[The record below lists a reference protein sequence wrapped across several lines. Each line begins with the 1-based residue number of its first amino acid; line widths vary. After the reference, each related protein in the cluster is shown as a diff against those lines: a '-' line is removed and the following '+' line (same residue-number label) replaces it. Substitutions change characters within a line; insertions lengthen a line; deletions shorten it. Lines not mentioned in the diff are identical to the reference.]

1 MARALLEGN
10 AYALR
15 DVLEAMGAAGLSP
28 TELVCVAGGAKGD
41 LLRQIRADVT
51 GLPVTRP
58 DDVETTARGAAM
70 LAASGAGLHAD
81 ARSAAKAMAGPRV
94 EPMLPDPERQ
104 AIYDRLHTRHRR
116 LYSALKPL
124 FP

>member
-1 MARALLEGN
+1 M
-10 AYALR
+10 
-15 DVLEAMGAAGLSP
+15 
-28 TELVCVAGGAKGD
+28 
-41 LLRQIRADVT
+41 T

-58 DDVETTARGAAM
+58 EDVETTARGAAM

-104 AIYDRLHTRHRR
+104 GIYDRLHTRHRR
-116 LYSALKPL
+116 LYSALRPL
-124 FP
+124 FS